1 MKRFIITQS
10 LCLSQFMLRQFYR
23 EKMFV
28 EKYFVQSLKD
38 GRFVV
43 DWRCLAND
51 VLRDAKGDDEKW
63 AIILLRSLDEE
74 CYDMKIYAEWHHLLP
89 LCMRGSVL
97 DFRNYVRIQPGL
109 HLLVHAALCHF
120 FPSYNHEAHE

>member
-1 MKRFIITQS
+1 
-10 LCLSQFMLRQFYR
+10 MLRQFYR
-23 EKMFV
+23 EKMYV
-28 EKYFVQSLKD
+28 KKYFVLSPEDK
-38 GRFVV
+38 RFIV
-43 DWRCLAND
+43 DWPTFAKD
-51 VLRDAKGDDEKW
+51 VLGEATGEDEKW
-63 AIILLRSLDEE
+63 ANILLRVFNEE
-74 CYDMKIYAEWHHLLP
+74 CIDMSIYAEWHHLLP